1 MKNLRIKQKPDE
13 LPYICNTFET
23 KRLEDLGLLFFDM
36 SFKAQVETLVQEALE
51 ENPSL
56 FLIEL
61 SVGGDNSIRVLLDGD
76 EGVSLESCMQ
86 VSRKVEHN
94 LDREEM
100 IFPLRLVLAE

>member
-1 MKNLRIKQKPDE
+1 
-13 LPYICNTFET
+13 
-23 KRLEDLGLLFFDM
+23 M

-76 EGVSLESCMQ
+76 EGFARILYAG
-86 VSRKVEHN
+86 
-94 LDREEM
+94 EEK
-100 IFPLRLVLAE
+100 